1 MTPWKIALGANLVI
15 SRGEPPYFAA
25 GSLQMTYNPKTE
37 LARSLDGLSTPRRSI
52 KWRLIGMVI
61 SLVLVV
67 WMIVYFGNQEV
78 TPTHE
83 AETKQQQVK
92 SKAQAGDD
100 AALYRDMSFLKQV
113 KRADAPDVLLKAL
126 DGQNHA
132 LARHA
137 GKLVLVN
144 FWATW
149 CQPCIREMPS
159 MERLYAKYKP
169 QGLEIVAVSLD
180 QGNEDDVREFVAKLK
195 LTFPIVLDP
204 EHKAKA
210 LYKVRGLPT
219 TYLVDRKGRVAGY
232 GAGAREWDSEAAFA
246 LVGHLLGE
254 KS

>member
-1 MTPWKIALGANLVI
+1 MN
-15 SRGEPPYFAA
+15 
-25 GSLQMTYNPKTE
+25 YNPKRE
-37 LARSLDGLSTPRRSI
+37 LGRNLDGFSPQRRSI

-67 WMIVYFGNQEV
+67 WMIVHFGNQAEQ
-78 TPTHE
+78 PAQE
-83 AETKQQQVK
+83 AERKLTQLAPKE
-92 SKAQAGDD
+92 SEGDD
-100 AALYRDMSFLKQV
+100 DALYRDMIFLKQV
-113 KRADAPDVLLKAL
+113 KRADAPGVMLKTL
-126 DGQNHA
+126 DGQNHS
-132 LARHA
+132 LTQHA

-169 QGLEIVAVSLD
+169 SGLEIVAISLD

-204 EHKAKA
+204 DHKAKA

-219 TYLVDRKGRVAGY
+219 TYLLDRKGQVAGY
-232 GAGAREWDSEAAFA
+232 GVGPREWDSEAAFA
-246 LVGHLLGE
+246 LVGHLLDE

>member
-1 MTPWKIALGANLVI
+1 MK
-15 SRGEPPYFAA
+15 
-25 GSLQMTYNPKTE
+25 YNPKTE
-37 LARSLDGLSTPRRSI
+37 LARNLDGLSTPRRSI

-67 WMIVYFGNQEV
+67 WAMVYLGDIDEQPTQEV
-78 TPTHE
+78 K
-83 AETKQQQVK
+83 TKQAQVK
-92 SKAQAGDD
+92 RTERAGDD
-100 AALYRDMSFLKQV
+100 AVLYRDMSFLKQA
-113 KRADAPDVLLKAL
+113 KRADAPDVLLRTL
-126 DGQNHA
+126 DGQNHS
-132 LARHA
+132 LKQYG

-169 QGLEIVAVSLD
+169 QGLEIVAISLD
-180 QGNEDDVREFVAKLK
+180 QGNEDDVREFVAKYK

-219 TYLVDRKGRVAGY
+219 TYLVDRKGLVAGY
-232 GAGAREWDSEAAFA
+232 GAGPREWDSEAAFA
-246 LVGHLLGE
+246 LVGHLLDE

>member
-1 MTPWKIALGANLVI
+1 MK
-15 SRGEPPYFAA
+15 
-25 GSLQMTYNPKTE
+25 YNPKTE
-37 LARSLDGLSTPRRSI
+37 LARNLDGLSTPRRSI

-61 SLVLVV
+61 SLVLVA
-67 WMIVYFGNQEV
+67 WAMIYLGNQGTAPTQEV
-78 TPTHE
+78 
-83 AETKQQQVK
+83 ETKQAQVK
-92 SKAQAGDD
+92 RTERAGDD
-100 AALYRDMSFLKQV
+100 AALYRDMSFLKQA
-113 KRADAPDVLLKAL
+113 KRADAPDVLLRTL
-126 DGQNHA
+126 DGQNHS
-132 LARHA
+132 LKQYG

-169 QGLEIVAVSLD
+169 QGLEIVAISLD
-180 QGNEDDVREFVAKLK
+180 QGNEDDVREFVAKYK

-219 TYLVDRKGRVAGY
+219 TYLVDRKGLVAGY
-232 GAGAREWDSEAAFA
+232 GAGPREWDSEAAFA
-246 LVGHLLGE
+246 LVGHLLDE

>member
-1 MTPWKIALGANLVI
+1 MN
-15 SRGEPPYFAA
+15 
-25 GSLQMTYNPKTE
+25 YNPKRE
-37 LARSLDGLSTPRRSI
+37 LGRNLDGFSPQRRSI

-67 WMIVYFGNQEV
+67 WMIVHFGNQAEQ
-78 TPTHE
+78 PAQE
-83 AETKQQQVK
+83 AERKQTQLAPK
-92 SKAQAGDD
+92 ESEGDD
-100 AALYRDMSFLKQV
+100 DALYRDMIFLKQV
-113 KRADAPDVLLKAL
+113 KRADAPGVMLKTL
-126 DGQNHA
+126 DGQNHS
-132 LARHA
+132 LAQHA

-169 QGLEIVAVSLD
+169 SGLEIVAISLD

-219 TYLVDRKGRVAGY
+219 TYLLDRQGQVAGY
-232 GAGAREWDSEAAFA
+232 GVGPREWDSEAAFA
-246 LVGHLLGE
+246 LVGHLLDE

>member
-1 MTPWKIALGANLVI
+1 MK
-15 SRGEPPYFAA
+15 
-25 GSLQMTYNPKTE
+25 YNPKTE
-37 LARSLDGLSTPRRSI
+37 LARNLDGLSTPRRSI

-67 WMIVYFGNQEV
+67 WAMVYLGDIDEQPTQEV
-78 TPTHE
+78 K
-83 AETKQQQVK
+83 TKQAQVK
-92 SKAQAGDD
+92 RTERAGDD
-100 AALYRDMSFLKQV
+100 AALYRDMSFLKQA
-113 KRADAPDVLLKAL
+113 KRADAPDVLLRTL
-126 DGQNHA
+126 DGQNHS
-132 LARHA
+132 LKQYG

-169 QGLEIVAVSLD
+169 QGLEIVAISLD
-180 QGNEDDVREFVAKLK
+180 QGNEDDVREFVAKYK

-219 TYLVDRKGRVAGY
+219 TYLVDRKGLVAGY
-232 GAGAREWDSEAAFA
+232 GAGPREWDSEAAFA
-246 LVGHLLGE
+246 LVGHLLDE

>member
-1 MTPWKIALGANLVI
+1 MN
-15 SRGEPPYFAA
+15 
-25 GSLQMTYNPKTE
+25 YNPKTE
-37 LARSLDGLSTPRRSI
+37 LVRNLDGFSPPRRSI
-52 KWRLIGMVI
+52 KWRLTGMVI

-67 WMIVYFGNQEV
+67 WMIVYFGKQGERPTQEV
-78 TPTHE
+78 E
-83 AETKQQQVK
+83 RKQ
-92 SKAQAGDD
+92 AQAMPKEGEGDD
-100 AALYRDMSFLKQV
+100 DSLYRDMIFLKQV
-113 KRADAPDVLLKAL
+113 QRADAPDVMLKAL
-126 DGQNHA
+126 DGQNHS
-132 LARHA
+132 LTQHA

-169 QGLEIVAVSLD
+169 RGLEIVAISLD

-219 TYLVDRKGRVAGY
+219 TYLLDRQGQVVGY
-232 GAGAREWDSEAAFA
+232 GVGPREWDSEAAFA
-246 LVGHLLGE
+246 LVGHLLDE

>member
-1 MTPWKIALGANLVI
+1 MK
-15 SRGEPPYFAA
+15 FD
-25 GSLQMTYNPKTE
+25 PKTE
-37 LARSLDGLSTPRRSI
+37 LARNLDGFSPSRRRI
-52 KWRLIGMVI
+52 KWRLTGMVI

-67 WMIVYFGNQEV
+67 WVMIYLRGQGERPTREV
-78 TPTHE
+78 
-83 AETKQQQVK
+83 ETKQTQMK
-92 SKAQAGDD
+92 SQERVGDD

-113 KRADAPDVLLKAL
+113 KRADAPDVMLKAL

-132 LARHA
+132 LTQHA

-169 QGLEIVAVSLD
+169 RGLEIVAISLD

-210 LYKVRGLPT
+210 LYQVRGLPT

>member
-1 MTPWKIALGANLVI
+1 MN
-15 SRGEPPYFAA
+15 YD
-25 GSLQMTYNPKTE
+25 PKSE
-37 LARSLDGLSTPRRSI
+37 LARNLDGFSPHRRSI
-52 KWRLIGMVI
+52 KWRLIGMFI
-61 SLVLVV
+61 SLILVV
-67 WMIVYFGNQEV
+67 WMVVYFGNQAEQ
-78 TPTHE
+78 PTRE
-83 AETKQQQVK
+83 SERKQTQLVPK
-92 SKAQAGDD
+92 ESEGDD
-100 AALYRDMSFLKQV
+100 AGLYRDMIFLKQV
-113 KRADAPDVLLKAL
+113 KRADAPGVLLKTL
-126 DGQNHA
+126 DGQNHS
-132 LARHA
+132 LAQHA

-169 QGLEIVAVSLD
+169 SGLEIVAISLD

-219 TYLVDRKGRVAGY
+219 TYLLDRQGQVVGY
-232 GAGAREWDSEAAFA
+232 GVGPREWDSEAAFA
-246 LVGHLLGE
+246 LVGHLLDE

>member
-1 MTPWKIALGANLVI
+1 MK
-15 SRGEPPYFAA
+15 YD
-25 GSLQMTYNPKTE
+25 PKGE
-37 LARSLDGLSTPRRSI
+37 LARNLDGFSPHRRSI

-67 WMIVYFGNQEV
+67 WMIVYFGSQGERPAQEV
-78 TPTHE
+78 
-83 AETKQQQVK
+83 ETKQ
-92 SKAQAGDD
+92 AQITPKGGEGDD
-100 AALYRDMSFLKQV
+100 AALFRDMIFLKQV
-113 KRADAPDVLLKAL
+113 KRTDVPDVMLKTL
-126 DGQNHA
+126 DGQNHSITQY
-132 LARHA
+132 A

-169 QGLEIVAVSLD
+169 QGLEIVAISLD
-180 QGNEDDVREFVAKLK
+180 QGNEQEVRDFVAKLQ

-210 LYKVRGLPT
+210 TYKVRGLPT
-219 TYLVDRKGRVAGY
+219 TYLVDREGQVAGY
-232 GAGAREWDSEAAFA
+232 GVGPREWDSEAAFA
-246 LVGHLLGE
+246 LVGHLLDE